1 MGYDASQILELLR
14 YNAKVRG
21 ELQDLMLRNVME
33 GEALSDQ
40 GAREYLHRGVGRRL
54 NVIHLAMSQIYDLF
68 PPSRLQP
75 LPKAAL
81 NEVQVYLHAFVIN
94 LSGIFD
100 CWAWAFV
107 LRHGLLSSVGGPR
120 DVGMFL
126 QKTQRYLPAALQ
138 SYVATD
144 PIKSWHEKYVKSFRD
159 ALAHRIPLYIPP
171 SAYTTDDARRFNELD
186 RQKMDFLRA
195 GNADEA
201 HRVMDEQEELGTA
214 ALVFMQELTSDP
226 AAKPVL
232 FHPQVNSDAA
242 TVVEFGNKF
251 YDHWS
256 ATSAANRG

>member
-1 MGYDASQILELLR
+1 MGYDGSQVLELIR

-33 GEALSDQ
+33 GESLRDQ

-54 NVIHLAMSQIYDLF
+54 NVIHLSISRIYDLF
-68 PPSRLQP
+68 PPSRQQP
-75 LPKAAL
+75 LSKATLA
-81 NEVQVYLHAFVIN
+81 EVQVYLHAFVVN
-94 LSGIFD
+94 LSGVFD

-107 LRHGLLSSVGGPR
+107 LRHGLLSSIGSPR

-126 QKTQRYLPAALQ
+126 QKTQRLLPTGLQ
-138 SYVATD
+138 TYVTTE
-144 PIKSWHEKYVKSFRD
+144 PIKSWHEQYLKSFRD

-171 SAYTTDDARRFNELD
+171 SAYTADDARRFNELE
-186 RQKMDFLRA
+186 QEKGEFLRA
-195 GNADEA
+195 GNGVEA
-201 HRVMDEQEELGTA
+201 HRVMDEQEQLGTA

-226 AAKPVL
+226 NAKPVL
-232 FHPQVNSDAA
+232 LHPQVNSDAA

-256 ATSAANRG
+256 TSSAITP